1 MRISAAGWRPGK
13 DLGMMSV
20 NQRNRQYL
28 GIALAGGAVGI
39 LLGLLLAPRSGR
51 ETRRKLSRSLGD
63 GRDALVR
70 NGNRV
75 LDGMTEHLRA
85 S

>member
-1 MRISAAGWRPGK
+1 
-13 DLGMMSV
+13 MMPV
-20 NQRNRQYL
+20 NQRNLRYL
-28 GIALAGGAVGI
+28 GIALAGSAVGA

-63 GRDALVR
+63 GKDALFR

-75 LDGMTEHLRA
+75 LDGVTEYLRA

>member
-1 MRISAAGWRPGK
+1 
-13 DLGMMSV
+13 MMSV
-20 NQRNRQYL
+20 YPRNRQYL
-28 GIALAGGAVGI
+28 GIALAGGVVGI
-39 LLGLLLAPRSGR
+39 MLGLLLAPSSGR

-63 GRDALVR
+63 GKDALVR

-75 LDGMTEHLRA
+75 LDGMTDYLRA